1 MTDAAAAEQMGLLA
15 DIIAHPGEDGP
26 RLIYADWLED
36 SGGGVRAEFIRAGV
50 AGRPTVYRLR
60 GGTYMTFTHQWP
72 WREHTVHCPD
82 HVEDCTVGG
91 GFVEAVRLPLS
102 AWMAHGPALTRAHPL
117 TRVELS
123 DRGPG
128 RRRADGMGATQ
139 AWEWRLWHGSWDGIG
154 SAPQKPCWLP
164 LCFKN
169 DTPEWA
175 GDYALFPSP
184 EAARDGLSDLC
195 LSWARA
201 VDRGGAGA

>member
-82 HVEDCTVGG
+82 HVENCTVGG
-91 GFVEAVRLPLS
+91 GFVEAVRLPLA
-102 AWMAHGPALTRAHPL
+102 AWLEHGPALVRAHPL

-123 DRGPG
+123 DREPALGDVGTKTGGMYGWFDDGRGPD
-128 RRRADGMGATQ
+128 REDLPF
-139 AWEWRLWHGSWDGIG
+139 RLWGLLGGGAQFDLTYW
-154 SAPQKPCWLP
+154 K
-164 LCFKN
+164 FY
-169 DTPEWA
+169 DTPA
-175 GDYALFPSP
+175 AAIDALS
-184 EAARDGLSDLC
+184 AAC
-195 LSWARA
+195 LAWARA
-201 VDRGGAGA
+201 VDPAGGAA